1 MKMKPQEVDEDGPL
15 VTAMKKK
22 APKLRIEA
30 RYDEYGDH
38 GMDDSFRKKEKARL
52 VEKKKGLHHALKNL
66 TAEEA
71 HSQAKKSIEKE
82 MRQCDM
88 RMMEY
93 DDDED
98 DM

>member
-1 MKMKPQEVDEDGPL
+1 MKMKNDYDEDDSPL
-15 VTAMKKK
+15 VGAMKRK
-22 APKLRIEA
+22 PKLKIEA
-30 RYDEYGDH
+30 RYDDYGD
-38 GMDDSFRKKEKARL
+38 GMMDASYRKKEKARL
-52 VEKKKGLHHALKNL
+52 AEKKKGLHHALKNL
-66 TAEEA
+66 TKEEA

-82 MRQCDM
+82 MRNCDM